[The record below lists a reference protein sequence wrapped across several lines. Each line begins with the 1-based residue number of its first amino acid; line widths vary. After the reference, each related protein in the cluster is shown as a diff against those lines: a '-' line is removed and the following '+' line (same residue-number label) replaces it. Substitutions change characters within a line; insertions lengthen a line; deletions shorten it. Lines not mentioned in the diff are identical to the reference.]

1 MDPLIHH
8 LSSLQGRSNFVAS
21 ERQDQKSPILS
32 PNSGKLLPLSAN
44 PSQSS
49 NSNKEARK
57 LIGQLQQVML
67 GQHSLS
73 FSIDQKSGDIFI
85 IVRDAETGHVLKEI
99 PSRDLRELAQS
110 LLHLQEE
117 IRQDVGLL
125 LDVNV

>member
-1 MDPLIHH
+1 
-8 LSSLQGRSNFVAS
+8 
-21 ERQDQKSPILS
+21 
-32 PNSGKLLPLSAN
+32 
-44 PSQSS
+44 
-49 NSNKEARK
+49 
-57 LIGQLQQVML
+57 ML